1 VFSVSQ
7 ALYVVD
13 AQISEAA
20 ITAIG
25 AWATAGGQ
33 VRTRVFLRCH
43 FMLKIVTLPRQARDE
58 HRENSKGDRS
68 DAVSLLGVPHR
79 WRRAAQR
86 IQPH

>member
-1 VFSVSQ
+1 MFSVSQ

-33 VRTRVFLRCH
+33 VRCH
-43 FMLKIVTLPRQARDE
+43 FMLKIIIFTATGSGRTSGK
-58 HRENSKGDRS
+58 HSKGDRS
-68 DAVSLLGVPHR
+68 DAVVSLLGVPHR